1 MLSEYEQETERNIEA
16 WQKGDDS
23 TLRQAINAIMSPVDW
38 ATERW
43 VPPDMLRQADDAVSG
58 FVEVLG
64 DAAKWTVSLDGV
76 LEDAHELGIEANS
89 IESLRYIDLEK
100 LDPLAQKYADS
111 NALVAAIEGGG
122 AGLGG
127 VAFIAA
133 DVPALLTINLRLT
146 LQIAAVYGFDLRS
159 TEYQP
164 LIMAILNVAASGTPA
179 AKHQALREM
188 SVAGSAFA
196 AHAKYLGRVQGAF
209 SAQNR
214 HVPREIAK
222 QLLGRKL
229 AQMIPLA
236 GAAIGAGVNYWFTGR
251 TADAAT
257 MCMRSLNLECRR
269 RQS

>member
-1 MLSEYEQETERNIEA
+1 MLSEYEQETERNIET

-23 TLRQAINAIMSPVDW
+23 MLRQAINAVMSPVDW
-38 ATERW
+38 ATEQW
-43 VPPDMLRQADDAVSG
+43 VPADVLRQADDTVSS
-58 FVEVLG
+58 FIKTLG

-76 LEDAHELGIEANS
+76 LEDARELGIEANS
-89 IESLRYIDLEK
+89 IESLRSVDLER

-111 NALVAAIEGGG
+111 NALVAAVEGGG

-127 VAFIAA
+127 MVLIAA
-133 DVPALLTINLRLT
+133 DIPALLTINLRLS
-146 LQIAAVYGFDLRS
+146 LQIGAVYGFDLRS
-159 TEYQP
+159 IEYQP
-164 LIMAILNVAASGTPA
+164 LVMAILNVAACGTPA

-269 RQS
+269 RQA